1 MTPTRHDAS
10 SIRNVQAALAAWFT
24 THARDLP
31 WRSPDATAWGVLVSE
46 VMLQQTPAARVVEP
60 WTSWMAR
67 WPTAAHLAEA
77 ATGDVLKQWDRL
89 GYPRRALRLQQA
101 AVAITGDHG
110 GDVPEDEDSLRSLP
124 GVGSYTAAAVL
135 AFAHRRRS
143 LVLDVNVRR
152 VLARLD
158 GGVEHPARHETA
170 SERKRA
176 WHWVPEND
184 SDAAHWSAAAMELG
198 ATLCTARQP
207 RCRECPVAK
216 HCTWV
221 ALGRPAWEGP
231 PRVGQT
237 WDGTDRQCRGRIMAA
252 LRSATSPVPL
262 TDVVWAD
269 GAQRLRCAESLIA
282 DGLAERTASGL
293 VLPGSG

>member
-10 SIRNVQAALAAWFT
+10 SIRDVQAALAAWFT

-31 WRSPDATAWGVLVSE
+31 WRSPDTTAWGVLVSE
-46 VMLQQTPAARVVEP
+46 VMLQQTPAARVVGP
-60 WTSWMAR
+60 WTNWMAR
-67 WPTAAHLAEA
+67 WPTPAHLAEA

-101 AVAITGDHG
+101 AVAIIRDHG

-170 SERKRA
+170 SERDRA
-176 WHWVPEND
+176 WHWIPRTIPTPP
-184 SDAAHWSAAAMELG
+184 SGRPRPWSSARRSAPHATPAAAS
-198 ATLCTARQP
+198 APSPSTAPGLR
-207 RCRECPVAK
+207 
-216 HCTWV
+216 W
-221 ALGRPAWEGP
+221 G
-231 PRVGQT
+231 
-237 WDGTDRQCRGRIMAA
+237 DRHGRGRHASGRRGTGPIG
-252 LRSATSPVPL
+252 SA
-262 TDVVWAD
+262 
-269 GAQRLRCAESLIA
+269 GAGSWLRCGRRPRPS
-282 DGLAERTASGL
+282 R
-293 VLPGSG
+293 